1 MKTQLETERVRL
13 REFTLSDADFV
24 QQLVNTP
31 SWIQF
36 IGDRNIRT
44 LEASQEYIQN
54 NLQKSYKKNG
64 FGLWLMQLKETSKS
78 IGMCGL
84 VNRETLG
91 NVDIGFALLPM
102 YERNGYV

>member
-1 MKTQLETERVRL
+1 MKTLLETERLRL
-13 REFTLSDADFV
+13 REFTLSDANFV

-54 NLQKSYKKNG
+54 NLQKSYEKNG
-64 FGLWLMQLKETSKS
+64 YGLWLMQLKETSKP

-84 VNRETLG
+84 VNRQSLE
-91 NVDIGFALLPM
+91 NVDIGFALLPT